1 MKTTMTTQKSFRYD
15 DDDDEKKNDDDFNVP
30 APRNSSSATAV
41 FLKQSSKE
49 CQSFLEEKKTRRRSG
64 EKNLIVC
71 TNNCELSKLH
81 TLSIY
86 ILYIQKRSISSF
98 ASAIPRLLFGSLT
111 NREDKTVA
119 NCASYPGPPSVLEK
133 DNGFFASSSSSSRNI
148 L

>member
-86 ILYIQKRSISSF
+86 ILYIQKRSGEGQRIL
-98 ASAIPRLLFGSLT
+98 RL
-111 NREDKTVA
+111 
-119 NCASYPGPPSVLEK
+119 VLLLL
-133 DNGFFASSSSSSRNI
+133 A
-148 L
+148 

>member
-1 MKTTMTTQKSFRYD
+1 MSFLCEEYIIIFVSRED
-15 DDDDEKKNDDDFNVP
+15 LL
-30 APRNSSSATAV
+30 RNSRLLCYM
-41 FLKQSSKE
+41 F
-49 CQSFLEEKKTRRRSG
+49 SFLEEKKTRRRSG
-64 EKNLIVC
+64 EKNLSIVC

-86 ILYIQKRSISSF
+86 ILYIQKRSISFF

>member
-1 MKTTMTTQKSFRYD
+1 MSFLCEEYIIIFFSRED
-15 DDDDEKKNDDDFNVP
+15 LL
-30 APRNSSSATAV
+30 RNSRLLCLCFRFWRKRKRGGGV
-41 FLKQSSKE
+41 
-49 CQSFLEEKKTRRRSG
+49 SG

>member
-1 MKTTMTTQKSFRYD
+1 MSFLCEEYIIIFFSRED
-15 DDDDEKKNDDDFNVP
+15 LL
-30 APRNSSSATAV
+30 RNSRLLCLCFRFWRKRKRGGGV
-41 FLKQSSKE
+41 V
-49 CQSFLEEKKTRRRSG
+49 KK
-64 EKNLIVC
+64 ICFVC
-71 TNNCELSKLH
+71 TNNCYLSKLH

-133 DNGFFASSSSSSRNI
+133 DNGFFALSSSSSRNI